1 MCMQRQGKDGVQHG
15 LDHHG
20 IKNLLSV
27 GRNLTAPALY
37 EEIVRRRE
45 GIIAEGG
52 PVVVRTGKYTGR
64 SPKDKFIAREPG
76 SEANIWWG
84 SVNQP
89 LEQEQFEALRKR
101 MLSYLSG
108 RDLYVQDCYAG
119 ADPRYRLN
127 VRVITELAWHALF
140 MRNLLI
146 RPDPDEDLS
155 GFMPDFTIIC
165 APHFHSN
172 PDEDGTRSE
181 TFIVLNFATKE
192 VLIGGTE
199 YAGEMKKSVFTIL
212 NYLLPLQN
220 VLSMHCSANY
230 GPQGDVAIFF
240 GLSGTGKTT
249 LSSDPART
257 LIGDDE
263 HGWSDHGVFNF
274 EGGCYAKV
282 IHLSPTAEPDIYAAS
297 HRFGTILE
305 NVAIDSRARR
315 LDLDDDSLTE
325 NTRAAYPITHIANAD
340 TSGVGAHPKN
350 IIMLTADA
358 FGVMPPIARLTPA
371 QAQYYFLSGYTAK
384 VAGTERG
391 VTEPQATFSTCFG
404 APFIVHPPTLY
415 ARLLGERIA
424 RHDADVWLVNTGW
437 TGGPAGGGGSRMSI
451 AHTRAMVAA
460 ALDGSLT
467 GVETV
472 PDPVFGVGVPISCP
486 GVPLEVLQPK
496 TTWTDPDAYDAKAR
510 DLAERFHANF
520 VQFADAVSPD
530 VAAAGPRAAVAH
542 R

>member
-1 MCMQRQGKDGVQHG
+1 MQRQGRDGVQHG

-20 IKNLLSV
+20 IKNLMSV
-27 GRNLTAPALY
+27 GWNLTTPALY
-37 EEIVRRRE
+37 EEIVRRR
-45 GIIAEGG
+45 GGVIADDG

-64 SPKDKFIAREPG
+64 SPKDKFLVREPG

-84 SVNQP
+84 DVNQP
-89 LEQEQFEALRKR
+89 LEQEQFAALKRR

-127 VRVITELAWHALF
+127 VRIITELAWHALF

-146 RPDPDEDLS
+146 RPAFDEDLS

-165 APHFHSN
+165 APHFHSI
-172 PDEDGTRSE
+172 PEEDGTRSE
-181 TFIVLNFATKE
+181 TFIILNFATKE

-199 YAGEMKKSVFTIL
+199 YAGEMKKSIFTIL

-230 GPQGDVAIFF
+230 GPRGDVAIFF

-249 LSSDPART
+249 LSSDPARM

-263 HGWSDHGVFNF
+263 HGWSDHGVFNI

-282 IHLSPTAEPDIYAAS
+282 IHLSPTAEPEIYAAS

-305 NVAIDSRARR
+305 NVAIDSRTRS
-315 LDLDDDSLTE
+315 LDLDDASLTE

-340 TSGVGAHPKN
+340 VSGVGGHPKN
-350 IIMLTADA
+350 LIMLTADA

-391 VTEPQATFSTCFG
+391 VTTPQATFSTCFG

-415 ARLLGERIA
+415 AQLLGERIA
-424 RHDADVWLVNTGW
+424 QHGADAWLINTGW
-437 TGGPAGGGGSRMSI
+437 TGGPAGGGGNRMSI
-451 AHTRAMVAA
+451 AYTRAMVAA
-460 ALDGSLT
+460 ALDGSLA
-467 GVETV
+467 GMETV
-472 PDPVFGVGVPISCP
+472 PDPVFGVGVPVSCP
-486 GVPLEVLQPK
+486 GVPPDVLQPR
-496 TTWTDPDAYDAKAR
+496 TTWSDPAAYDAKAR

-520 VQFADAVSPD
+520 AQFADSVSPD
-530 VAAAGPRAAVAH
+530 VAAAGPRAAVPH

>member
-1 MCMQRQGKDGVQHG
+1 MQRQGRDGVQHG

-20 IKNLLSV
+20 IKNVMSV
-27 GRNLTAPALY
+27 GWNLATPALY
-37 EEIVRRRE
+37 EEIVRRR
-45 GIIAEGG
+45 GGVIAQDG

-64 SPKDKFIAREPG
+64 SPKDKFIVREPG

-89 LEQEQFEALRKR
+89 LEQEAFAALKKR

-119 ADPRYRLN
+119 ADARYRLN

-155 GFMPDFTIIC
+155 GFIPDFTIIC
-165 APHFHSN
+165 APHFHSI
-172 PDEDGTRSE
+172 PEEDGTRSE

-212 NYLLPLQN
+212 NYLLPLQS
-220 VLSMHCSANY
+220 VPSMHCSANY
-230 GPQGDVAIFF
+230 GPGGDVAIFF

-249 LSSDPART
+249 LSSDPSRT

-305 NVAIDSRARR
+305 NVAVDSRTRR

-340 TSGVGAHPKN
+340 ISGVGGHPKN

-424 RHDADVWLVNTGW
+424 QHGAAVWLVNTGW
-437 TGGPAGGGGSRMSI
+437 TGGPAGVGHRMSI
-451 AHTRAMVAA
+451 AYTRAMVAA
-460 ALDGSLT
+460 ALAGSLAA
-467 GVETV
+467 VEAV
-472 PDPVFGVGVPISCP
+472 PDPVFGVGVPVSCP
-486 GVPLEVLQPK
+486 GVPPEVLQPR
-496 TTWTDPDAYDAKAR
+496 TTWGDPAAYDVKAR
-510 DLAERFHANF
+510 ELAERFHANF
-520 VQFADAVSPD
+520 AQFASHVTPD

>member
-1 MCMQRQGKDGVQHG
+1 MQRDGKNGAQHG
-15 LDHHG
+15 LNQHG
-20 IKNLLSV
+20 IRNVMSV
-27 GRNLTAPALY
+27 GWNLTTPALY

-45 GIIAEGG
+45 GVIAEDG

-84 SVNQP
+84 DVNQP
-89 LEQEQFEALRKR
+89 LEQEQFAALKNR
-101 MLSYLSG
+101 MLAYLSG

-127 VRVITELAWHALF
+127 VRIITELAWHALF

-146 RPDPDEDLS
+146 RPEPDEDLS
-155 GFMPDFTIIC
+155 GFVPDFTVIC
-165 APHFHSN
+165 APHFHSI
-172 PDEDGTRSE
+172 PEQDGTRSE

-282 IHLSPTAEPDIYAAS
+282 INLSATAEPEIYAAS

-305 NVAIDSRARR
+305 NVADR
-315 LDLDDDSLTE
+315 
-325 NTRAAYPITHIANAD
+325 
-340 TSGVGAHPKN
+340 
-350 IIMLTADA
+350 
-358 FGVMPPIARLTPA
+358 
-371 QAQYYFLSGYTAK
+371 
-384 VAGTERG
+384 
-391 VTEPQATFSTCFG
+391 
-404 APFIVHPPTLY
+404 
-415 ARLLGERIA
+415 
-424 RHDADVWLVNTGW
+424 
-437 TGGPAGGGGSRMSI
+437 
-451 AHTRAMVAA
+451 
-460 ALDGSLT
+460 
-467 GVETV
+467 
-472 PDPVFGVGVPISCP
+472 
-486 GVPLEVLQPK
+486 
-496 TTWTDPDAYDAKAR
+496 
-510 DLAERFHANF
+510 
-520 VQFADAVSPD
+520 
-530 VAAAGPRAAVAH
+530 
-542 R
+542 

>member
-1 MCMQRQGKDGVQHG
+1 MQRDGKDGAQHG
-15 LDHHG
+15 LGQHG
-20 IKNLLSV
+20 IRNVMSV
-27 GRNLTAPALY
+27 GWNLTTPALY
-37 EEIVRRRE
+37 EEIVRRR
-45 GIIAEGG
+45 GGVIAEGG

-64 SPKDKFIAREPG
+64 SPKDKFLIREPG

-84 SVNQP
+84 DVNQP
-89 LEQEQFEALRKR
+89 LEQEQFGALKKR

-127 VRVITELAWHALF
+127 VRIITELAWHALF

-146 RPDPDEDLS
+146 RPDVDEDLS
-155 GFMPDFTIIC
+155 GFVPDFTVIC

-181 TFIVLNFATKE
+181 TFILLNFATKE

-263 HGWSDHGVFNF
+263 HGWSDHGVFNI

-282 IHLSPTAEPDIYAAS
+282 IRLSATAEPEIYAAS

-305 NVAIDSRARR
+305 NVALDSRTRL
-315 LDLDDDSLTE
+315 LDLDDESLTE

-340 TSGVGAHPKN
+340 TAGVGGHPKN

-391 VTEPQATFSTCFG
+391 VTAPQATFSTCFG

-424 RHDADVWLVNTGW
+424 AHGADAWLVNTGW

-451 AHTRAMVAA
+451 AYTRAMVAA
-460 ALDGSLT
+460 ALDGSLAN
-467 GVETV
+467 VETV
-472 PDPVFGVGVPISCP
+472 PDPVFGVGVPVSCP
-486 GVPLEVLQPK
+486 GVPPEVLQPRS
-496 TTWTDPDAYDAKAR
+496 TWDDPAAYDAKAQE
-510 DLAERFHANF
+510 LAARFHANF
-520 VQFADAVSPD
+520 AQFADAVSAD
-530 VAAAGPRAAVAH
+530 VAAAGPHSAMAH